1 MIGTFKKSLN
11 FNIVEIKQLTVFIM
25 RRDSDT
31 WMYAPIFLFVSLKLY
46 NFPLLWVWILC
57 IFFIYIP
64 VIVQ

>member
-31 WMYAPIFLFVSLKLY
+31 WMYAPIFLFVSYKLY